1 MKTTKKALMLCLL
14 VVMMF
19 LAIHTLVSEDSARS
33 HDSEVL
39 IRHDCDNQSIVHN
52 KSQDHAIVDKLLV
65 ILVTQAS
72 PAAENVRHFFYGR
85 TRQREGALF
94 KQRARSTIQSVLC
107 H

>member
-1 MKTTKKALMLCLL
+1 MKTTKKSLMLCLL

-33 HDSEVL
+33 HDSEIL
-39 IRHDCDNQSIVHN
+39 IRHDCCNQSIVHN
-52 KSQDHAIVDKLLV
+52 KNHDHAIVDRLLV
-65 ILVTQAS
+65 IQVTQAS
-72 PAAENVRHFFYGR
+72 PAAENVCHFFYGR

-94 KQRARSTIQSVLC
+94 KQRARSTIQSILC

>member
-19 LAIHTLVSEDSARS
+19 LAIHTLVSEDSVRS

-52 KSQDHAIVDKLLV
+52 KSQDHATVDRLLV
-65 ILVTQAS
+65 IQATQAS
-72 PAAENVRHFFYGR
+72 PAAENVRHFFFGR

-94 KQRARSTIQSVLC
+94 KQRARSTIQSVLLC
-107 H
+107 

>member
-1 MKTTKKALMLCLL
+1 MKITKKALMLCLL

-33 HDSEVL
+33 HDSEAL
-39 IRHDCDNQSIVHN
+39 IRHGCDNQSIVHN
-52 KSQDHAIVDKLLV
+52 KSQDHAMVDRLLV
-65 ILVTQAS
+65 IQAAQAS

-94 KQRARSTIQSVLC
+94 KQRARSMIQSVLC